1 MVQEQPPR
9 RSKAV
14 KKPVTIDLAAE
25 ESQVFAEPVR
35 SNDAD
40 EAVTQAEAAQAEAA
54 ESVPVPS
61 DHLLSDHAAS
71 AGTPSEEARSE
82 TPSTADSALDDTQ
95 QQPIETEAEDGK
107 TGAEA
112 PSQAASFERGAYAS
126 GSAADTA
133 PSDHGTSAH
142 GSSDHVRFDS
152 EPASSA
158 TMDYSTP
165 PSATARGRAGPSVSA
180 MVASGIFGGIVALLL
195 AGSMQYAGYLPAA
208 GGSRGAG
215 DPADASQIIALQQE
229 VDALKQRPA
238 GDETLA
244 QRVQSLEQQAQSGGT
259 ADDLQQRFAALEK
272 QLQEVR
278 SATEA
283 TAGNDAELARRL
295 NEAEAKINDRGPEQ
309 QAARAVAAAAL
320 KAAIDRGGS
329 FEPELQ
335 TFANIS
341 AGDPAVA
348 QLQPFAASG
357 APSRAELQREIPAV
371 ADAMVEAVE
380 QPDPNQGLAAR
391 LFSSA
396 LSVVKVRQVGQ
407 VEGTTPQAVVARI
420 EDAVRGGDL
429 ASAARE
435 WDALPP
441 AAKTA
446 GEAFKS
452 KLDARIQVENLVG
465 GTLTRAV
472 AGTQG

>member
-25 ESQVFAEPVR
+25 ESQVVAEPVR
-35 SNDAD
+35 SNDSD
-40 EAVTQAEAAQAEAA
+40 EAVAQAGAAEAAPIPLGYTAPA
-54 ESVPVPS
+54 ESTPAEPRY
-61 DHLLSDHAAS
+61 
-71 AGTPSEEARSE
+71 TPSEEPPAGA
-82 TPSTADSALDDTQ
+82 PSTADGASDEAQPNWTQ
-95 QQPIETEAEDGK
+95 AEDAK
-107 TGAEA
+107 ATTES
-112 PSQAASFERGAYAS
+112 PTD
-126 GSAADTA
+126 AADREPHASDAAPGTT
-133 PSDHGTSAH
+133 PSDR
-142 GSSDHVRFDS
+142 VPFDS
-152 EPASSA
+152 EPTSSA
-158 TMDYSTP
+158 TTDYSAP
-165 PSATARGRAGPSVSA
+165 PTDTARRRAGTSVSA

-208 GGSRGAG
+208 TGGAG
-215 DPADASQIIALQQE
+215 SAGDATDASQLAALQQE
-229 VDALKQRPA
+229 VEALKQRPA
-238 GDETLA
+238 GDGALA
-244 QRVQSLEQQAQSGGT
+244 GRVEALEQQARSGGA
-259 ADDLQQRFAALEK
+259 ADDLQQRFATLEK

-295 NEAEAKINDRGPEQ
+295 NQAEAKINDRGPEQ

-329 FEPELQ
+329 FDPELQ
-335 TFANIS
+335 TFANV
-341 AGDPAVA
+341 AGGDPAVA

-357 APSRAELQREIPAV
+357 APSRAELQKEIPAV
-371 ADAMVEAVE
+371 ADAMTEAVE
-380 QPDPNQGLAAR
+380 QPDPKQGLAAR

-407 VEGTTPQAVVARI
+407 VEGSTPQAVIARI
-420 EDAVRGGDL
+420 EDAVRSGDL

-441 AAKTA
+441 TAKTA
-446 GEAFKS
+446 GEAFKG
-452 KLDARIQVENLVG
+452 KLDARVQVENLVG

-472 AGTQG
+472 AGTKG